1 MDVVGVVGP
10 RIRLIPQDKEL
21 HLENYVRWLNDP
33 EVTRYLTINWP
44 LTRLA
49 EEQWFERMAE
59 DESNLVWAVHD
70 ERGRHI
76 GSAGLHRI
84 DWKERRA
91 TSGLFIGEKE
101 AWGQGYGA
109 EVMQVRTRFA
119 FEQLGLHRI
128 ESECFAENV
137 ASARCLEKAG
147 YKREGVA
154 RKKLWRHGRW
164 HDAILWAILDEDYFG
179 ST

>member
-76 GSAGLHRI
+76 GSAGLDRI
-84 DWKERRA
+84 NINR
-91 TSGLFIGEKE
+91 
-101 AWGQGYGA
+101 
-109 EVMQVRTRFA
+109 
-119 FEQLGLHRI
+119 
-128 ESECFAENV
+128 
-137 ASARCLEKAG
+137 
-147 YKREGVA
+147 
-154 RKKLWRHGRW
+154 
-164 HDAILWAILDEDYFG
+164 
-179 ST
+179 